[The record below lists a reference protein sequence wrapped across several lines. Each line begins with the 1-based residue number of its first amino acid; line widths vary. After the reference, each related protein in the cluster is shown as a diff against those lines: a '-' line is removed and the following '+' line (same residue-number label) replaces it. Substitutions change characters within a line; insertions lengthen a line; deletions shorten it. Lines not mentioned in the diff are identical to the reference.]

1 MFKTTLTRCICLA
14 IILLMSFTMLAG
26 CGVGNDKK
34 AEESQSQNSSTNSAE
49 TTKQPEPLLEYSLY
63 QVSDA
68 PPAYADKSTDVVT
81 PEVEKKF
88 NVKVKETLYN
98 QGVSFKERFNLLLAS
113 GELPDVIYT
122 WGADATTV
130 AASGKYAELG
140 DLIKEN
146 MPNYMKISPENLWS
160 DIKYQGKVY
169 SISSVNLTLIND
181 YSNDLYVYP
190 MGNWSYW
197 TRESILKKL
206 GYKFTPLKDIEAKVN
221 LLQKKPTIEDFK
233 VEPAIETYDD
243 FYNFLKKIKESG
255 LKVNDKE
262 VIPFT
267 LPPALQ
273 IHFGS
278 GYGLTGYWQNDGDK
292 GWNGWL
298 GSENA
303 KDYYKWFNKLF
314 NEKLVDAD
322 FLIQKPEQMQEKAAS
337 GLVACGMWL
346 PDVNKARESLKKLDP
361 EDELRPMLKPREP
374 GKMMP
379 IDHVNPVFFQYFI
392 RNDFKD
398 IPRLLRYFDWFYSD
412 EAQEFDVWGPEST
425 GIWEV
430 KDGKKVFKDDAV
442 LLSLKKGERDKGTPA
457 YENYIKFGLSS
468 ASKAFLSA
476 PNVIPNKYEY
486 SRSYPYTVND
496 IYALAWN
503 TLTQE
508 SLDVKGVIKAGF
520 DDVTNA
526 PGSYWWTTFSS
537 NKSAQLIAAKDD
549 ATFDK
554 NWNEIYNDFLTSS
567 KYEEARKA
575 FGDAQ
580 K

>member
-1 MFKTTLTRCICLA
+1 MFRTKLIKACCLAIVLVMVFTTLTA
-14 IILLMSFTMLAG
+14 
-26 CGVGNDKK
+26 CGGNNDKK
-34 AEESQSQNSSTNSAE
+34 VEESKSQASSASSTEAV
-49 TTKQPEPLLEYSLY
+49 KQPEPLLEYSFYL
-63 QVSDA
+63 VSDA
-68 PPAYADKSTDVVT
+68 PPTYVDESTDVIT

-113 GELPDVIYT
+113 GELPDVINT

-146 MPNYMKISPENLWS
+146 MPNYMKISPENLWG

-169 SISSVNLTLIND
+169 SISSVNLALVND
-181 YSNDLYVYP
+181 YSNDLYVDP
-190 MGNWSYW
+190 MGNWTYW
-197 TRESILKKL
+197 ARESILKKL
-206 GYKFTPLKDIEAKVN
+206 GYKFTPLKDIEAKTN
-221 LLQKKPTIEDFK
+221 LTQKKPTIDDFNI
-233 VEPAIETYDD
+233 EPAIETYDD
-243 FYNFLKKIKESG
+243 FYNYLKKIKELG

-262 VIPFT
+262 IIPFT

-278 GYGLTGYWQNDGDK
+278 GYGMTGYWQNNGDK

-298 GSENA
+298 GSENT

-314 NEKLVDAD
+314 NEQLVDAD

-337 GLVACGMWL
+337 GLVANGMWL
-346 PDVNKARESLKKLDP
+346 PDVNKVRDSLKKLDP

-374 GKMMP
+374 GKTMP
-379 IDHVNPVFFQYFI
+379 IDHVNPVFFQFLI
-392 RNDFKD
+392 KKDFKD
-398 IPRLLRYFDWFYSD
+398 IPRLLKYFDWFYSD
-412 EAQEFDVWGPEST
+412 EAQDLGTWGPEST
-425 GIWEV
+425 GTWEI

-442 LLSLKKGERDKGTPA
+442 IVSLKKGEKDKGTVA
-457 YENYIKFGLSS
+457 YESYYKYGMGAVN
-468 ASKAFLSA
+468 KAFFAA
-476 PNVIPNKYEY
+476 PNVLPNMYDY
-486 SRSYPYTVND
+486 SRSYPYTVTD
-496 IYALAWN
+496 IYTLAWN
-503 TLTQE
+503 TVSQE
-508 SLDVKGVIKAGF
+508 SLDVKGVIKPGF
-520 DDVTNA
+520 DDITNA

-549 ATFDK
+549 TEFEK
-554 NWNEIYNDFLTSS
+554 NWNEIYNDFITSS
-567 KYEEARKA
+567 KYEEAKKA
-575 FGDAQ
+575 FADAQ